1 MLLIVVPA
9 RHLVHRIASLDVD
22 EETDIDWKSLND
34 PSWMWSSHSLQQRWR
49 RLKAPIDTDGMSY
62 RGEYTS
68 AHVLLVD

>member
-1 MLLIVVPA
+1 
-9 RHLVHRIASLDVD
+9 
-22 EETDIDWKSLND
+22 
-34 PSWMWSSHSLQQRWR
+34 MWSSHSLQQRWR